1 MNQQER
7 EKRRTEL
14 IENHKKKFEEY
25 TDEERQRAIDK
36 TRGSLSKI
44 KKEDVSKLIA
54 GGVIC
59 N

>member
-1 MNQQER
+1 MDIKNREAKRQQ
-7 EKRRTEL
+7 L
-14 IENHKKKFEEY
+14 IENHRKNFEEY
-25 TDEERQRAIDK
+25 TDEERRRAIDK

-44 KKEDVSKLIA
+44 KKEDIDKLIA

>member
-1 MNQQER
+1 MNQQDR
-7 EKRRTEL
+7 EKKRTEL

-44 KKEDVSKLIA
+44 KKEGLSVKCCS
-54 GGVIC
+54 
-59 N
+59 